1 MKLTHITLLLLSLTP
16 LASQAQ
22 SMNAPALSNQGVA
35 QVSAAPLMGSS
46 VFMWGRHRPKR
57 GGYGRD
63 SDKGKPKPKPV
74 HGDEMT
80 TRIAALAGT
89 SALSG
94 YMLLSW
100 LRRKRTGLQ
109 THK

>member
-1 MKLTHITLLLLSLTP
+1 MKPAHITLLLLSLTP
-16 LASQAQ
+16 LASQAR
-22 SMNAPALSNQGVA
+22 SINAPALPNEGMA
-35 QVSAAPLMGSS
+35 QVSAAPFMGSS

-57 GGYGRD
+57 GGHGWGSEKD
-63 SDKGKPKPKPV
+63 KPKPKPV

-100 LRRKRTGLQ
+100 LRRKRAGLP
-109 THK
+109 TRK

>member
-1 MKLTHITLLLLSLTP
+1 MRLTHITLLLLSLAP
-16 LASQAQ
+16 LPSLAISI
-22 SMNAPALSNQGVA
+22 STPALPTNTVT
-35 QVSAAPLMGSS
+35 QVSAAPLTGSS
-46 VFMWGRHRPKR
+46 VFMWGRHRPRR
-57 GGYGRD
+57 GGHGGD
-63 SDKGKPKPKPV
+63 SSKDKPKPKPV

-100 LRRKRTGLQ
+100 LRRKRAGLQ
-109 THK
+109 AHK